1 VEQPTP
7 VPRIGRLAR
16 HLRLEDVALFV
27 WLVLRPALVPEQSSA
42 QPFAEGFDP
51 LGGLF
56 DLVALCGG
64 AVALTARRADRAS
77 SGIVDRGDVGWAVGP
92 LVAGTLLVLA
102 DVEARFGLG
111 DSAGP
116 LPIVIAVVV
125 AIVAR
130 LWLPPTTAPTRRLLV
145 APFLLATSGIFSAIL
160 ASLTD
165 LFDLGTLAA
174 ATGTADLGTTLLVL
188 GFGVAGIAI
197 FYTMLIFAP
206 RQIAERE
213 GTGLTWTIRFL
224 VFVAGL
230 VLGTTLAG
238 IVHGSIG
245 GIST

>member
-7 VPRIGRLAR
+7 VPRTGRLAR

-27 WLVLRPALVPEQSSA
+27 WLVLRPALVPEQSTA

-51 LGGLF
+51 LGALF

-64 AVALTARRADRAS
+64 AVALNARRADRVS

-92 LVAGTLLVLA
+92 LVAGTLLVIA
-102 DVEARFGLG
+102 DVEARLGLG

-116 LPIVIAVVV
+116 LPIVIAIVV
-125 AIVAR
+125 AIAAR

-165 LFDLGTLAA
+165 LFDLRALATA
-174 ATGTADLGTTLLVL
+174 IGTAELGTLLVL

-230 VLGTTLAG
+230 ILGTTLAG

-245 GIST
+245 GVST